1 MFMIRADKEEQEM
14 KSQIFRAK
22 ERGAMLLLMM
32 VMIVVMGLAA
42 GMAGQSWRATMQRAN
57 EAELLWRGEQ
67 YQRAISSY
75 FSVKHGGSLQ
85 MLPTDLEQLVSDPRF
100 ATEVRHI
107 RKLYKDPM
115 TGEDW
120 ELIKDPAERILG
132 VRSKSTWEPF
142 KKDGFSK
149 DLESLA
155 GKTAYN
161 EWEFVF
167 RAPRATSPV
176 KPISTARQL
185 NP

>member
-1 MFMIRADKEEQEM
+1 MFMTRADMEGQEM
-14 KSQIFRAK
+14 KSDSFRSN
-22 ERGAMLLLMM
+22 ERGAMLLLLM
-32 VMIVVMGLAA
+32 VMVVVMGLAA
-42 GMAGQSWRATMQRAN
+42 GLAGQSWRDTMQRAR
-57 EAELLWRGEQ
+57 EAELIWRGEQ

-75 FSVKHGGSLQ
+75 FSVKHGGNLQ
-85 MLPTDLEQLVSDPRF
+85 MLPTDLEQLLSDPRF

-142 KKDGFSK
+142 KKDGFPK
-149 DLESLA
+149 ELESLT

-167 RAPRATSPV
+167 RAPRPTSPV
-176 KPISTARQL
+176 KPISTTRQTTQ
-185 NP
+185 